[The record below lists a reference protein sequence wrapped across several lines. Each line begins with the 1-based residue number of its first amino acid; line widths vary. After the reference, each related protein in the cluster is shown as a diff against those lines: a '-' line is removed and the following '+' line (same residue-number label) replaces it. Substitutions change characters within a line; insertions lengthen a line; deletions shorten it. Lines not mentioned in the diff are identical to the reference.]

1 MAFKSNVLAIS
12 KMSHFI
18 YTGSV
23 IMSTYVISTESID
36 LIKVTS
42 CLVPSVDGLDL
53 FKISIDISDI
63 NVDTE
68 WST

>member
-1 MAFKSNVLAIS
+1 
-12 KMSHFI
+12 
-18 YTGSV
+18 
-23 IMSTYVISTESID
+23 MSTYVISTETIQ

-42 CLVPSVDGLDL
+42 YLVPSVDGLDL